1 MHPASYL
8 QSRDPLLDNPL
19 LPDGIEWTDNSG
31 SAPYPRYVLDGG
43 AWVQVGGGGATV
55 DGKRIA
61 TIMVVADATTL
72 TTGDGKAS
80 IFIPAELDG
89 YNLVDAD
96 ACVSTAGTGATLTTV
111 QVRNVTDAVD
121 MLSTRITIDASEL
134 TSFTAATQP
143 VIDTTKDDVATG
155 DQLAIDVDLI
165 ANTTAPKGLQVI
177 LVFEEPV

>member
-19 LPDGIEWTDNSG
+19 LPDGVEWTDTSG

-72 TTGDGKAS
+72 TTGDGKEDWY
-80 IFIPAELDG
+80 IPSTLDG
-89 YNLVDAD
+89 FNLVA
-96 ACVSTAGTGATLTTV
+96 VSAYIPKNGTVSSSG
-111 QVRNVTDAVD
+111 NVTLMIHNLTDEGRTFANVQAIVPAGKLPKIAPLVAPGTSRSTVLAVRPS
-121 MLSTRITIDASEL
+121 STMPSR
-134 TSFTAATQP
+134 ATCVP
-143 VIDTTKDDVATG
+143 SIDTR
-155 DQLAIDVDLI
+155 
-165 ANTTAPKGLQVI
+165 
-177 LVFEEPV
+177 